1 MPVAFGLS
9 LRKNERMSKSL
20 LILTPNPAHPSYHGR
35 WPAVLEAYH
44 SAFGG
49 FEVHAQP
56 WSEPLTRDYDLV
68 LPLVA
73 WGYHN
78 APDDFRTALVY
89 IKAKGFKMLNP
100 AEIISWNVDKRYLRD
115 LAEAGIRIIPTLFA
129 DRLTPDSLNAA
140 RADFGQTALVLKPVI
155 SAGAKNTLIWN
166 GDEVPDTAP
175 KGPAMLQ
182 PFMPAIQSEGE
193 WSLIFFGGDFSHAV
207 LKTPKPGDFRSQPDY
222 DAHLRV
228 ETPPVAAVE
237 LAYQALKY
245 VGQTLLYARVDMV
258 RNAAGAFCL
267 MELELI
273 EPDLYLRYEDAAP
286 ARLCHAIEHALG
298 LCGHH
303 H

>member
-1 MPVAFGLS
+1 
-9 LRKNERMSKSL
+9 MSKSL
-20 LILTPNPAHPSYHGR
+20 LILTPNPAHPSHHGR
-35 WPAVLEAYH
+35 WPAVLEAYRA
-44 SAFGG
+44 AFVG

-78 APDDFRTALVY
+78 APDDFRTALAY

-129 DRLTPDSLNAA
+129 DRLTPDSLVAA
-140 RADFGQTALVLKPVI
+140 RVDFGQTALVLKPVV
-155 SAGAKNTLIWN
+155 SAGAKNTLIWE
-166 GDEVPDTAP
+166 GAEVPDTAP

-228 ETPPVAAVE
+228 QTPPVAAVE
-237 LAYQALKY
+237 LAYQALEY

-258 RNAAGAFCL
+258 RNAQDEFCL

-273 EPDLYLRYEDAAP
+273 EPDLYLKYEDAAP
-286 ARLCHAIEHALG
+286 ARLSHAIEHALG

>member
-1 MPVAFGLS
+1 M
-9 LRKNERMSKSL
+9 KKSL
-20 LILTPNPAHPSYHGR
+20 LILTPNPAHPSHHGR
-35 WPAVLEAYH
+35 WPAVLDAYRT
-44 SAFGG
+44 AFAG

-56 WSEPLTRDYDLV
+56 WSAPLTQAYDLV

-78 APDDFRTALVY
+78 APEDFRRALAAL
-89 IKAKGFKMLNP
+89 KAKGFRMLNP
-100 AEIISWNVDKRYLRD
+100 PEIVSWNVDKRYLRD
-115 LAEAGIRIIPTLFA
+115 LAEAGIRIVPTLFS
-129 DRLTPDSLNAA
+129 DGLTRSEIEAA
-140 RADFGQTALVLKPVI
+140 RADFGQKAVVLKPVI
-155 SAGAKNTLIWN
+155 SAGAKNTLIFD
-166 GDEVPDTAP
+166 GDVLPDNAP
-175 KGPAMLQ
+175 PAEAMIQ

-193 WSLIFFGGDFSHAV
+193 WSLIFFDGTFSHAV

-237 LAYQALKY
+237 LAYEALEF

-258 RNAAGAFCL
+258 RDAQGRFCL

-273 EPDLYLRYEDAAP
+273 EPDLYLKYENAAP
-286 ARLCHAIEHALG
+286 ARLRHAVEHALG
-298 LCGHH
+298 TCGHH